1 MSRKILSSVLLFLA
15 VPAGLIWCMTGD
27 TEQTALLSTFIV
39 AAGVFAV
46 FLQFEHTKPR
56 PRDLMPTVVLT
67 ALCVTGRMLFA
78 ALPNFK
84 PVSAI
89 VIMAG
94 LCFGRHSGFLT
105 GALSALISNLFFGQ
119 GAWTPWQMYAWG
131 LMGYGAGML
140 SQTRLFK
147 NNIAVLLYG
156 AVASFGYGFIL
167 NSWYLFSFLQPVSW
181 PVAVAA
187 YGAGFV
193 FDISHA
199 VSTVVFL
206 SLALWPWRKELGRIR
221 QKYGLMEL

>member
-15 VPAGLIWCMTGD
+15 VPAGLIWCMAGGM
-27 TEQTALLSTFIV
+27 EQTALLSTLVV
-39 AAGVFAV
+39 ASGVFAV

-156 AVASFGYGFIL
+156 AVASLGYGFIL

-206 SLALWPWRKELGRIR
+206 SLELWPWRKELGRIR
-221 QKYGLMEL
+221 QKYGLTEI

>member
-15 VPAGLIWCMTGD
+15 VPAGLIWCMAGGM
-27 TEQTALLSTFIV
+27 EQTALLSTLVV
-39 AAGVFAV
+39 ASGVFAV

-156 AVASFGYGFIL
+156 AIASFGYGFIL
-167 NSWYLFSFLQPVSW
+167 NSWYLFS
-181 PVAVAA
+181 
-187 YGAGFV
+187 
-193 FDISHA
+193 
-199 VSTVVFL
+199 
-206 SLALWPWRKELGRIR
+206 
-221 QKYGLMEL
+221 